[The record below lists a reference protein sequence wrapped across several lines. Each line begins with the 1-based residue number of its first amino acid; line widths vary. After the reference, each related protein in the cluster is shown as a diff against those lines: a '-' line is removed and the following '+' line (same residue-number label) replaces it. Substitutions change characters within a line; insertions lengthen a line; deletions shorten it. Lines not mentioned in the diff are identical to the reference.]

1 MKKPTIMLLG
11 TNHFDTSMVSDYKV
25 TEEMDIFSETK
36 QNEIQEV
43 LEKLSAFAPTK
54 IILEYPSKAQ
64 KELSKTYESYRNGE
78 LQPQKNEI
86 YQLGYKLAD
95 MLGHDAIYAGDFN
108 EEEGIPDIFSFIDED
123 SSDIAEKIK
132 GFSTNWLKEINQM
145 LSSSTICDSLIFTNE
160 PASLKSMHQIYTEM
174 SLLEYN
180 GEPIGAKWV
189 MHYWYYRNM
198 LIYKKITEL
207 TTNPDDR
214 ILVIYGAGHLYL
226 LQQFCQEGDRFI
238 IENPTTYLTRAVT
251 VNR

>member
-11 TNHFDTSMVSDYKV
+11 TYHFDTSTVSDYKV
-25 TEEMDIFSETK
+25 TEEMDIFSDTK

-64 KELSKTYESYRNGE
+64 KELSKTYESYRKGE
-78 LQPQKNEI
+78 LKPQKNEI

-95 MLGHDAIYAGDFN
+95 MLGHDTIYAGDLN

-132 GFSTNWLKEINQM
+132 DFFDKWLKEANQK
-145 LSSSTICDSLIFTNE
+145 LSSTVCDSLTFMNE
-160 PASLKSMHQIYTEM
+160 PAYVKSMHQIYIDM

-198 LIYKKITEL
+198 LIYKKIVGL
-207 TTNPDDR
+207 TTDPDDR

-238 IENPTTYLTRAVT
+238 IENPTTYLTSAVT

>member
-11 TNHFDTSMVSDYKV
+11 TYHFDTSTVSDYKV
-25 TEEMDIFSETK
+25 TEEMDIFSDTK

-64 KELSKTYESYRNGE
+64 KELSETYESYRKGE
-78 LQPQKNEI
+78 LKPQKNEI

-95 MLGHDAIYAGDFN
+95 MLGHDTIYAGDLN

-132 GFSTNWLKEINQM
+132 DFSTNWLKEINQI

-160 PASLKSMHQIYTEM
+160 PVSLKSMHQMYIDM
-174 SLLEYN
+174 SLLEDN

-198 LIYKKITEL
+198 LIYKKIAEL
-207 TTNPDDR
+207 TTDPDDR
-214 ILVIYGAGHLYL
+214 ILVIYGTGHLYL
-226 LQQFCQEGDRFI
+226 LQQFCKEGDRFV
-238 IENPTTYLTRAVT
+238 IENPTTYLTSAVT
-251 VNR
+251 ANR